1 MNWLAQFASFLFPL
15 RTHLIDEIEYL
26 RGQVAQ
32 RQRQVDVLTD
42 ALVMAKIPVPK
53 VQFERESSGKL
64 IPVQPRGW
72 DAWRAARRSEE
83 AKAFED
89 ARANPM
95 FVSEEQA
102 NGAS

>member
-1 MNWLAQFASFLFPL
+1 MTLADIAAFLFPL
-15 RTHLIDEIEYL
+15 RTHLESEIEYL

-42 ALVMAKIPVPK
+42 ALVVVATPAPK
-53 VQFERESSGKL
+53 VQFERKSDGKL

>member
-53 VQFERESSGKL
+53 VQFEREPSGKL

-72 DAWRAARRSEE
+72 DAFRAVRRVERE
-83 AKAFED
+83 
-89 ARANPM
+89 ANPE
-95 FVSEEQA
+95 EEQA
-102 NGAS
+102 SGTEQA

>member
-1 MNWLAQFASFLFPL
+1 MTLADVSAFLFPL
-15 RTHLIDEIEYL
+15 RTHLESEIEYL
-26 RGQVAQ
+26 RSQLAQ
-32 RQRQVDVLTD
+32 KQRRIDELQD
-42 ALVMAKIPVPK
+42 ALVVVATPAPK
-53 VQFERESSGKL
+53 VQFEREPSGKL